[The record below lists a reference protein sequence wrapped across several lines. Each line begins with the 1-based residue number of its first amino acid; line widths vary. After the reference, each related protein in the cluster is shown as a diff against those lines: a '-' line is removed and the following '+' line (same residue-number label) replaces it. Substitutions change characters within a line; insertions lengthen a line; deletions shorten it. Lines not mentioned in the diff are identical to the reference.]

1 MLDNRIFLRATLA
14 VVLCSAFPMIVV
26 GCYFV
31 HIPWNMER
39 LDISESDLGLAILVF
54 GVFFIISNQFSAR
67 FLVPRIG
74 TKIVMSFAMIL
85 ISFATVLL
93 VTAPNYQLFLICSI
107 PAGIG
112 WGSSGPIGGIH
123 AQLIEQHSKKII
135 TPYYAM
141 GFNLGIFFGGLLAAY
156 FISNS
161 FSPWKV
167 FLSLAFLS
175 IVVSFIIY
183 HYSLPKEMDFSG
195 KGEKYKIPEKKV
207 LIFGFVL
214 FVVFGSGGIII
225 DWSPLWFTRELGAPL
240 YLGGLG
246 LIFYSLG
253 GIFANLFSNQ
263 LITIFS
269 EKIVTSVFVIIAS
282 LILFFSILTMNIYII
297 IISFLFY
304 GFFVANLVPLVIRQA
319 VLQSNESIPTTV
331 SNIITIGFSALLFA
345 PAAIGFVA
353 DTFSLTVNMYALC
366 FVVFFAGII
375 MLVNFK
381 NES

>member
-1 MLDNRIFLRATLA
+1 
-14 VVLCSAFPMIVV
+14 
-26 GCYFV
+26 
-31 HIPWNMER
+31 
-39 LDISESDLGLAILVF
+39 
-54 GVFFIISNQFSAR
+54 
-67 FLVPRIG
+67 
-74 TKIVMSFAMIL
+74 
-85 ISFATVLL
+85 
-93 VTAPNYQLFLICSI
+93 
-107 PAGIG
+107 
-112 WGSSGPIGGIH
+112 
-123 AQLIEQHSKKII
+123 
-135 TPYYAM
+135 
-141 GFNLGIFFGGLLAAY
+141 
-156 FISNS
+156 
-161 FSPWKV
+161 
-167 FLSLAFLS
+167 
-175 IVVSFIIY
+175 
-183 HYSLPKEMDFSG
+183 MDFSG

-214 FVVFGSGGIII
+214 FVIFGSGGIIV
-225 DWSPLWFTRELGAPL
+225 DWSPLWLTKELGAPL

-282 LILFFSILTMNIYII
+282 LILFFSILTMNFYII

-353 DTFSLTVNMYALC
+353 ETFSLTINMYALC
-366 FVVFFAGII
+366 VVVFCAGII
-375 MLVNFK
+375 MFINFK
-381 NES
+381 N

>member
-1 MLDNRIFLRATLA
+1 MFDNKIFFRATLA
-14 VVLCSAFPMIVV
+14 VVCCSAFPMIVV

-39 LDISESDLGLAILVF
+39 LDIGERDLGLAILVF
-54 GVFFIISNQFSAR
+54 GIFFLISNQFSAR

-93 VTAPNYQLFLICSI
+93 VIAPNYMLFLICSI
-107 PAGIG
+107 PAGLG

-123 AQLIEQHSKKII
+123 AQLIEQHSKKIV

-141 GFNLGIFFGGLLAAY
+141 GFNIGIFFGSLLAAY
-156 FISNS
+156 FLNNNYT
-161 FSPWKV
+161 PWKI
-167 FLSLAFLS
+167 FLTLALISILFSL
-175 IVVSFIIY
+175 IIY
-183 HYSLPKEMDFSG
+183 KYSLPKEMDFKG

-214 FVVFGSGGIII
+214 FVVFGSGGIIV
-225 DWSPLWFTRELGAPL
+225 DWSPLWLTKELNAPL

-246 LIFYSLG
+246 LIFYSFG

-263 LITIFS
+263 LIAIFN
-269 EKIVTSVFVIIAS
+269 EKIIASVFVIIAS

-297 IISFLFY
+297 VISFLFY
-304 GFFVANLVPLVIRQA
+304 GFFIANLVPLAIRQA

-345 PAAIGFVA
+345 PAAIGFIA
-353 DTFSLTVNMYALC
+353 ETLSLTFNMYILC
-366 FVVFFAGII
+366 FVVFSAGII
-375 MLVNFK
+375 MFANFR
-381 NES
+381 N

>member
-1 MLDNRIFLRATLA
+1 MFDNKIFIRATLA
-14 VVLCSAFPMIVV
+14 VVFCSTFPMIVV

-39 LDISESDLGLAILVF
+39 LDIGERDLGLAILVF
-54 GVFFIISNQFSAR
+54 GIFFLISNQFSGR

-74 TKIVMSFAMIL
+74 TKIIMSFSMIL

-93 VTAPNYQLFLICSI
+93 VIVPTYQLFLICSI
-107 PAGIG
+107 PAGLG

-123 AQLIEQHSKKII
+123 AQLIEQHFKKII

-141 GFNLGIFFGGLLAAY
+141 GFNIGIFFGGLLAAY
-156 FISNS
+156 FLNNN
-161 FSPWKV
+161 FSPWKI
-167 FLSLAFLS
+167 FLTLAFLS
-175 IVVSFIIY
+175 IVVSLIIY
-183 HYSLPKEMDFSG
+183 NFSLPKEMDFKG
-195 KGEKYKIPEKKV
+195 KGEKYKIPEKKILV
-207 LIFGFVL
+207 FGFVL
-214 FVVFGSGGIII
+214 FVIFGSGGIIV
-225 DWSPLWFTRELGAPL
+225 DWSPLWLTKELGAPL

-263 LITIFS
+263 LIAIFN
-269 EKIVTSVFVIIAS
+269 EKIIASVFVIIAS

-297 IISFLFY
+297 VTSFLFY
-304 GFFVANLVPLVIRQA
+304 GFFVANLVPLAIRQA
-319 VLQSNESIPTTV
+319 VLQSSESIPTTV

-345 PAAIGFVA
+345 PAAIGFIA
-353 DTFSLTVNMYALC
+353 ETFSLTVNMYALC

-375 MLVNFK
+375 MFANFK
-381 NES
+381 N

>member
-1 MLDNRIFLRATLA
+1 
-14 VVLCSAFPMIVV
+14 
-26 GCYFV
+26 
-31 HIPWNMER
+31 
-39 LDISESDLGLAILVF
+39 
-54 GVFFIISNQFSAR
+54 
-67 FLVPRIG
+67 
-74 TKIVMSFAMIL
+74 
-85 ISFATVLL
+85 
-93 VTAPNYQLFLICSI
+93 
-107 PAGIG
+107 
-112 WGSSGPIGGIH
+112 
-123 AQLIEQHSKKII
+123 
-135 TPYYAM
+135 
-141 GFNLGIFFGGLLAAY
+141 
-156 FISNS
+156 
-161 FSPWKV
+161 
-167 FLSLAFLS
+167 
-175 IVVSFIIY
+175 
-183 HYSLPKEMDFSG
+183 MDFLG

-214 FVVFGSGGIII
+214 FVIFGSGGIIV
-225 DWSPLWFTRELGAPL
+225 DWSPLWLTKELGAPL

-282 LILFFSILTMNIYII
+282 LILFFSILTMNFYII

-353 DTFSLTVNMYALC
+353 ETFSLTINMYALC
-366 FVVFFAGII
+366 VVVFCAGII
-375 MLVNFK
+375 MFINFK
-381 NES
+381 N

>member
-1 MLDNRIFLRATLA
+1 MLDNKIFLRATLA
-14 VVLCSAFPMIVV
+14 VICCSAFPMIVV

-39 LDISESDLGLAILVF
+39 LNISESDLGFAILVF
-54 GVFFIISNQFSAR
+54 GIFFLISNQFSAR

-74 TKIVMSFAMIL
+74 TKIVMSSAMIL
-85 ISFATVLL
+85 ISFATFFL
-93 VTAPNYQLFLICSI
+93 VIVPNYHLFLICSI
-107 PAGIG
+107 PAGLG

-141 GFNLGIFFGGLLAAY
+141 GFNIGIFFGGLLAAY
-156 FISNS
+156 FLNNN
-161 FSPWKV
+161 FAPWK
-167 FLSLAFLS
+167 FFLTLSLLS
-175 IVVSFIIY
+175 ILVSLLIY
-183 HYSLPKEMDFSG
+183 RYSLPKEMDFKG
-195 KGEKYKIPEKKV
+195 RGEKYKIPEKKV
-207 LIFGFVL
+207 LIFGLIL

-225 DWSPLWFTRELGAPL
+225 DWSPLWLTKELGAPL

-263 LITIFS
+263 LISIFN
-269 EKIVTSVFVIIAS
+269 EKIVASVFVIIAS

-297 IISFLFY
+297 IVSFLFY
-304 GFFVANLVPLVIRQA
+304 GFFIANLVPLAIRQA

-353 DTFSLTVNMYALC
+353 ETFSLTVNMYALC
-366 FVVFFAGII
+366 FVVFFTGII
-375 MLVNFK
+375 MFVNFK
-381 NES
+381 N

>member
-14 VVLCSAFPMIVV
+14 VICCSAFPMIVV

-39 LDISESDLGLAILVF
+39 LDIGERDLGLAILVF
-54 GVFFIISNQFSAR
+54 GIFFLISNQFSAR

-93 VTAPNYQLFLICSI
+93 VIVPNYQLFLICSI
-107 PAGIG
+107 PAGLG

-141 GFNLGIFFGGLLAAY
+141 GFNIGIFLGGILAAY
-156 FISNS
+156 FLNND
-161 FSPWKV
+161 FTPWKI
-167 FLSLAFLS
+167 FLILAFLS
-175 IVVSFIIY
+175 IAVSSLIY
-183 HYSLPKEMDFSG
+183 NYSLPKEMDFKG

-207 LIFGFVL
+207 LIFGLVL
-214 FVVFGSGGIII
+214 FIVFGSGGIIV
-225 DWSPLWFTRELGAPL
+225 DWSPLWLTKELGAPL

-253 GIFANLFSNQ
+253 GIIANLFSNQ
-263 LITIFS
+263 LISFFNVI
-269 EKIVTSVFVIIAS
+269 IVASVFVIIAS
-282 LILFFSILTMNIYII
+282 LILFFSILTMNIHII

-304 GFFVANLVPLVIRQA
+304 GFFC
-319 VLQSNESIPTTV
+319 S
-331 SNIITIGFSALLFA
+331 
-345 PAAIGFVA
+345 
-353 DTFSLTVNMYALC
+353 
-366 FVVFFAGII
+366 
-375 MLVNFK
+375 
-381 NES
+381 

>member
-1 MLDNRIFLRATLA
+1 MLDNRIFFRATLA

-39 LDISESDLGLAILVF
+39 LDISERDLGFAILVF

-74 TKIVMSFAMIL
+74 TKIVMSFSMIL

-107 PAGIG
+107 PAGLG

-161 FSPWKV
+161 FAPWKV
-167 FLSLAFLS
+167 FLSLAF
-175 IVVSFIIY
+175 
-183 HYSLPKEMDFSG
+183 H
-195 KGEKYKIPEKKV
+195 
-207 LIFGFVL
+207 
-214 FVVFGSGGIII
+214 
-225 DWSPLWFTRELGAPL
+225 
-240 YLGGLG
+240 
-246 LIFYSLG
+246 
-253 GIFANLFSNQ
+253 
-263 LITIFS
+263 
-269 EKIVTSVFVIIAS
+269 
-282 LILFFSILTMNIYII
+282 
-297 IISFLFY
+297 
-304 GFFVANLVPLVIRQA
+304 
-319 VLQSNESIPTTV
+319 
-331 SNIITIGFSALLFA
+331 
-345 PAAIGFVA
+345 
-353 DTFSLTVNMYALC
+353 
-366 FVVFFAGII
+366 
-375 MLVNFK
+375 
-381 NES
+381 